1 MRRVLSSI
9 ILILLFSLSFSQ
21 TLLTP
26 QQAVEITLENNYQ
39 IKIDKNAVETAENNT
54 SKLNNRYL
62 PTLDAAA
69 GGNLDLG
76 SSTQQFGNGS
86 ENKVRNAF
94 SNGANASLT
103 ANYTIFDQTRSTT
116 LAQLRETLNL
126 VDLQLRQTMEL
137 QLLQLFNTYYQVARL
152 TANLEVQAQ
161 TLEVSKKRLQRAQYQ
176 FEYGQ
181 GIRLDVLNAQVD
193 VQRDSINFLN
203 IKRDL
208 KNSQRDLNFIMGR
221 PVNTSV
227 AVDTAVRYAQ
237 NFTLGTLYEQAKQQ
251 NIGILIAAKN
261 LDVTQ
266 FDLQRIAAERKP
278 RVTTNASYTYSFQDN
293 ASGAFIDLSTSTGL
307 GVGVNVSWN
316 IYDGGVRKIREQNTL
331 LTLKS
336 QGIQKDLQLEQ
347 LGRDLNNAWESY
359 QNALYVLEAEEAN
372 LSTNRLNFA
381 RTETQYQQGQTTSVE
396 FRQAQLNLLNAATNY
411 NNAKFDAK
419 VLELE
424 LYQLS
429 GGLMGRK
436 F

>member
-227 AVDTAVRYAQ
+227 AVDTTVRYAQ
-237 NFTLGTLYEQAKQQ
+237 NFTLSSLYEQAKQQ

-429 GGLMGRK
+429 GGLLERK